1 MVGYSSGASRLR
13 SWQLYP
19 IVLFLFLALLLT
31 GGRTSFVSMLLVV
44 SFFILRAFS
53 EDTGQKKVSL
63 AIASVIML
71 LIMLATSQYENHYV
85 HSESHDSWER
95 SSLWKSAIDAND
107 SFLFGVGTGDY
118 KKELNSYFHK
128 HGMEEFE
135 KGSFN
140 AHNEFIHTY
149 LANGVAGLLAFVFLI
164 AHPLYMAVRRGSA
177 MGVLVF
183 FPFIIYAMTEV
194 FLGRLQGVAFFGF
207 IHQAFVSHFDSM
219 QRTAILKA

>member
-53 EDTGQKKVSL
+53 DDTGQKKVSL

-118 KKELNSYFHK
+118 KKELNSYFHE

-135 KGSFN
+135 KG
-140 AHNEFIHTY
+140 E
-149 LANGVAGLLAFVFLI
+149 L
-164 AHPLYMAVRRGSA
+164 
-177 MGVLVF
+177 
-183 FPFIIYAMTEV
+183 
-194 FLGRLQGVAFFGF
+194 
-207 IHQAFVSHFDSM
+207 
-219 QRTAILKA
+219 QRT